1 MKVIAI
7 KDGPQSENGFTYK
20 NKFYQKAYQKGDTF
34 EVYDQSISN
43 WNEYLIIYHDK
54 LETNMDVNP
63 NNFIELNKWREMKLN
78 QIGI

>member
-7 KDGPQSENGFTYK
+7 KDGPQSENGYTYK
-20 NKFYQKAYQKGDTF
+20 NKFYQKAYQKGDIF
-34 EVYDQSISN
+34 EVYDQPISK

-63 NNFIELNKWREMKLN
+63 NNFIELNKLREMKLN